1 MRDPQPLPLLAAT
14 ALLLLGCS
22 GSEDPATAG
31 PAPEAQAGQDFTP
44 IAAPSKPMTDLEL
57 VEDRTEEVADRLL
70 SFSAVLVKQ
79 DFEAAEAWLADDF
92 LGMGFAGLLVSSE
105 TTQLQGVVSRD
116 FDVSQAPIVDKT
128 GLIASWEE
136 TFGKWGQV
144 SSVIWKVKGAEF
156 QQGGRPSGR
165 IRLYLHATGILPDG
179 TMQSFAAWGWARVK
193 RVGDWVIDR
202 LEFTSYNFK
211 TLSKAPYVEVTNAA
225 GVGHTFARFGSDQNR
240 SFHFNGAAAGDVDGD
255 GDWDL
260 FVPSDERN
268 FLYIAQPDGTY
279 TEEAVQ
285 RAVDQPD
292 DGTGAVFFDF
302 DNDGDQDLFVAQVGW
317 ALEDD
322 RGGHHCVLY
331 TNDGA
336 GNFTQASELAG
347 LGSPFVAYSPTVLDF
362 DGDGWLDI
370 FLSCYG
376 MVEREH
382 NNSWFQA
389 TNGYP
394 NALLRNLGE
403 GKGFEDV
410 ATKLGMAGSKWSYAS
425 AAADIDLD
433 GDPDLYVAN
442 DYGDNEFWIN
452 AGDGTFEQQSDAL
465 GVTDRGN
472 GMGVSFG
479 DLNQDGR
486 LDLYVSNMSST
497 AGNRILD
504 RLEDSIDPET
514 FQVLRKLAAGNS
526 IFFQEEDGTLKRLPK
541 TAGGV
546 GASWAWSA
554 NLADLNLDGRLDIF
568 CTNGFVTGNLAFD
581 T

>member
-14 ALLLLGCS
+14 ALLLVGCS
-22 GSEDPATAG
+22 GSEDPASAG
-31 PAPEAQAGQDFTP
+31 AQAKQDFTP
-44 IAAPSKPMTDLEL
+44 IAAPSNPMTDLEL

-79 DFEAAEAWLADDF
+79 DFETAQAWFADDF
-92 LGMGFAGLLVSSE
+92 QGMGFAGLLVSSE

-116 FDVSQAPIVDKT
+116 FDVSRAPIVNKA

-165 IRLYLHATGILPDG
+165 IKLYLHATGILPDG

-211 TLSKAPYVEVTNAA
+211 TLSQAPYVEVTSAA

-292 DGTGAVFFDF
+292 DGTGAVFLDY

-317 ALEDD
+317 AFEDD
-322 RGGHHCVLY
+322 RGGHHCALY
-331 TNDGA
+331 TNDGT
-336 GNFTQASELAG
+336 GKFTHASELAG
-347 LGSPFVAYSPTVLDF
+347 LGSPFVAYSPTVFDF

-410 ATKLGMAGSKWSYAS
+410 ATKLGMAGSRWSYAS

-452 AGDGTFEQQSDAL
+452 AGDGTFEQQSDAR

-504 RLEDSIDPET
+504 RLKDSIDQET
-514 FQVLRKLAAGNS
+514 YLVLRKLAAGNS
-526 IFFQEEDGTLKRLPK
+526 IFFQEQDGNLKRLPK
-541 TAGGV
+541 NAGGV